1 MENSMEPQKI
11 KSRTTIMTQQLY
23 FWNYGSVKESCLTL
37 WDPMNYSPS
46 GSSVLG
52 ILYARILQWVA
63 LSLLQVIFLTQGSNW
78 GRLHFRQILYCLSY
92 EGSPQF
98 PQYVAKEQ
106 PFASM
111 DTSLSFVTS
120 LRFKRE
126 RRRKAKERGGEKS
139 EGGREDSFYVMS

>member
-11 KSRTTIMTQQLY
+11 KSRTTIMTQRLY

-92 EGSPQF
+92 EGGPLGVYPNGNKNTNKRYLHPIFIAASF
-98 PQYVAKEQ
+98 TRAKSWKSKC
-106 PFASM
+106 PLM
-111 DTSLSFVTS
+111 D
-120 LRFKRE
+120 E
-126 RRRKAKERGGEKS
+126 RIKKS
-139 EGGREDSFYVMS
+139 W